1 MYQYASKNDKKSL
14 RTYTWGLA
22 EHGALG
28 EPQFIKPV
36 IQGRY
41 PVKYMHR
48 PYRLS
53 FGEEVE
59 VVYMLYSLFIG
70 AYTLSSQNRS

>member
-1 MYQYASKNDKKSL
+1 VYQYASKNDKKSL

-36 IQGRY
+36 IRGRY
-41 PVKYMHR
+41 PIKYMHR
-48 PYRLS
+48 PYRLG

-59 VVYMLYSLFIG
+59 VVLMLHSLFI
-70 AYTLSSQNRS
+70 ADYKISSPNRS